1 MNNSGKVMT
10 SVIIPF
16 VSSLNAQ
23 EEQDWVS
30 ALSSALP
37 SESIK
42 PFSTLSKQQK
52 QAAEIAI
59 IANPNPDDLKQL
71 PNLVWV
77 HSVWAGV
84 EKLLQG
90 NATPNYS
97 IVRLIDPELSRTMS
111 EAVLAWSLYL
121 HRNMPDYRMQQAK
134 AVWNPL
140 PYVPAP
146 ERKIGVLGLGE
157 LGQAS
162 AKLLKNFGFS
172 VIGWSRSAKDIAGV
186 ECLNGQDGLDDL
198 LSQSDILVCLLPQTP
213 ETEGLLGHENLA
225 KLKPG
230 AQLINFA
237 RGKIVD
243 EDALLH
249 ELNVGRIHHAVLDVF
264 QYEPL
269 PRSHTFWT
277 HPNITVLPHIS
288 APTTVESAVS
298 IVAQNIR
305 NYRHLNMLPATV
317 DVQLGY

>member
-1 MNNSGKVMT
+1 M
-10 SVIIPF
+10 IPF

-140 PYVPAP
+140 PYVPAS

-162 AKLLKNFGFS
+162 AKLLSSFGFS
-172 VIGWSRSAKDIAGV
+172 VMGWSRSAKDIAGV

-213 ETEGLLGHENLA
+213 ETEGLLGHENLS

-230 AQLINFA
+230 AQL
-237 RGKIVD
+237 
-243 EDALLH
+243 
-249 ELNVGRIHHAVLDVF
+249 
-264 QYEPL
+264 
-269 PRSHTFWT
+269 
-277 HPNITVLPHIS
+277 
-288 APTTVESAVS
+288 
-298 IVAQNIR
+298 
-305 NYRHLNMLPATV
+305 
-317 DVQLGY
+317 

>member
-1 MNNSGKVMT
+1 MPLSP
-10 SVIIPF
+10 IPF
-16 VSSLNAQ
+16 VSSLNKDEESEWLQAFSMRLFDEKVLPISQLTEQ
-23 EEQDWVS
+23 EKSNAD
-30 ALSSALP
+30 
-37 SESIK
+37 
-42 PFSTLSKQQK
+42 
-52 QAAEIAI
+52 IAI
-59 IANPNPDDLKQL
+59 IANPNPEDLNEL

-121 HRNMPDYRMQQAK
+121 HRNMPDYRMQQVK

-172 VIGWSRSAKDIAGV
+172 VIGWSRRAKDIAGV

-213 ETEGLLGHENLA
+213 ETEGLLGYENLA

-269 PRSHTFWT
+269 PRSHAFWT

-288 APTTVESAVS
+288 APTTIESAVC
-298 IVAQNIR
+298 IVAQNVR